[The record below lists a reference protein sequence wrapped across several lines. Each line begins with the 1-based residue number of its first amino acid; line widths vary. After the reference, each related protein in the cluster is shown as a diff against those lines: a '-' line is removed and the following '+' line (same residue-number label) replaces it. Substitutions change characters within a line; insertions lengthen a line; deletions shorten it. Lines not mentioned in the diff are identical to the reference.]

1 MTCVR
6 KRLPLLL
13 GFLASITFLSLDAL
27 AVDKDK
33 AKFAPPDLDTVATK
47 LTIGEVTIGA
57 FPYDRSSLAETAFGK
72 VDPYEHGV
80 LPILVL
86 IRNDTKQAIRLDDL
100 KVEYHDQDQRAVD
113 ATPACGSTFC
123 GAPETSHFRRS
134 HDHTGSRQRKKKNPL
149 QTPEIET
156 RAFSAKM
163 LPPGE
168 SAHGFFYFRTA
179 HRSGASLY
187 VTGMREASTGKDLF
201 YFEIPLD

>member
-13 GFLASITFLSLDAL
+13 GLLASITVLSFDAL
-27 AVDKDK
+27 AIDKDK
-33 AKFAPPDLDTVATK
+33 AKFAPPELDSVATK
-47 LTIGEVTIGA
+47 QTVGDVTIGA
-57 FPYDRSSLAETAFGK
+57 IPYDRSSLAETAFGK

-86 IRNDTKQAIRLDDL
+86 VRNNTKQAIRLDSM
-100 KVEYHDQDQRAVD
+100 KVEYRDRDHRAVE
-113 ATPACGSTFC
+113 ATPPAEVPFVQPPKRPVFGGPTTIP
-123 GAPETSHFRRS
+123 GL
-134 HDHTGSRQRKKKNPL
+134 GRKKKNPL
-149 QTPEIET
+149 QIPEIET

-187 VTGMREASTGKDLF
+187 VTGMREASSGKDLF
-201 YFEIPLD
+201 YFDIPLD

>member
-1 MTCVR
+1 MIRVR

-13 GFLASITFLSLDAL
+13 LFSASITVFSLDAL

-33 AKFAPPDLDTVATK
+33 AKFAPPDLDSVPTK

-57 FPYDRSSLAETAFGK
+57 VPYDRSSLAETAFGK

-80 LPILVL
+80 LPILVF
-86 IRNDTKQAIRLDDL
+86 IRNDTKQAVRLDDL
-100 KVEYHDQDQRAVD
+100 KVQYHDQNRRTVD
-113 ATPACGSTFC
+113 AIPAAEVPFVEPPKRPTF
-123 GAPETSHFRRS
+123 GGPTIPGI
-134 HDHTGSRQRKKKNPL
+134 TNRKKKNPL

-156 RAFSAKM
+156 RAFAAKM

-168 SAHGFFYFRTA
+168 SAHGFFYFRTL
-179 HRSGASLY
+179 HKSGASLY